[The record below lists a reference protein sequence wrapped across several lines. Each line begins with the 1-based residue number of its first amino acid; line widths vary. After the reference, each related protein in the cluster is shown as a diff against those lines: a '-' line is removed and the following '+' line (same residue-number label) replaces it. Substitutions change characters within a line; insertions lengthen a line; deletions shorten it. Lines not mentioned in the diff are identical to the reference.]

1 MLPKIVSKISN
12 YRNKMF
18 FRKKKKKNREGRRDP
33 DYCVEGCCC

>member
-18 FRKKKKKNREGRRDP
+18 FRKKKKRIGREEETQII
-33 DYCVEGCCC
+33 V